1 MFVASLVGAVGQ
13 DTLKWS
19 DGIMVHSLFE
29 KECITGIKIILKN
42 HFPIEI
48 INEETGEV
56 EDVIHMV
63 QKDDKIYVSEELFTA
78 IRRSFDE

>member
-1 MFVASLVGAVGQ
+1 
-13 DTLKWS
+13 
-19 DGIMVHSLFE
+19 MVHSLFE

-63 QKDDKIYVSEELFTA
+63 QKNDKIYVSEELFTA

>member
-1 MFVASLVGAVGQ
+1 MFVASLVGVVGR

-29 KECITGIKIILKN
+29 KECIAGIKIIQRN

>member
-1 MFVASLVGAVGQ
+1 
-13 DTLKWS
+13 
-19 DGIMVHSLFE
+19 MVHSPFE
-29 KECITGIKIILKN
+29 KEFITGIKIIQRN

-78 IRRSFDE
+78 IRGSYDE

>member
-1 MFVASLVGAVGQ
+1 MIPSP
-13 DTLKWS
+13 
-19 DGIMVHSLFE
+19 FE
-29 KECITGIKIILKN
+29 KEFITGIKIIQRN

-63 QKDDKIYVSEELFTA
+63 QKNDKIYVSEELFSV

>member
-1 MFVASLVGAVGQ
+1 MELWFAPYLKKNVLLVSGLFYRTFFQ
-13 DTLKWS
+13 LKLS
-19 DGIMVHSLFE
+19 M
-29 KECITGIKIILKN
+29 KK
-42 HFPIEI
+42 
-48 INEETGEV
+48 TGEV

>member
-1 MFVASLVGAVGQ
+1 
-13 DTLKWS
+13 
-19 DGIMVHSLFE
+19 MVHSLFE
-29 KECITGIKIILKN
+29 KECIKGIKIILQN

-63 QKDDKIYVSEELFTA
+63 QKDDKIYVSEELFAA

>member
-1 MFVASLVGAVGQ
+1 
-13 DTLKWS
+13 
-19 DGIMVHSLFE
+19 MVHSLFE
-29 KECITGIKIILKN
+29 KECIKGIKIILQN
-42 HFPIEI
+42 HFPMEI

-63 QKDDKIYVSEELFTA
+63 QKDDKIYVSEELFAA